1 MGWNDSVGA
10 LARVCNQCRL
20 RRRVLSPFGPGCFG
34 PASPLPRLFPY
45 SRSCVNRLVVGI
57 CQNIWVWV
65 AKCACAISNLV
76 SIRLS
81 DRQLFYWEAAL
92 CALQR
97 TGILEHSFDIVLV
110 LQISSHSYLVA
121 CYIVRLLH
129 QLRGAFR
136 SRLDYTFERFGVPNV
151 TSHGGQYTNRC
162 SLENIPHNTR
172 VEFNFG
178 WLWIS
183 ILIQSRL
190 DVERREYARDD
201 NVQGPESKLSA
212 RTGPRDTIINHRG
225 KCD

>member
-65 AKCACAISNLV
+65 TKCACAISNLV

-97 TGILEHSFDIVLV
+97 TGILEHSFDMFTHSFGLTDIIPLLLSSLLHRTPPSPTSRS
-110 LQISSHSYLVA
+110 LQIEA
-121 CYIVRLLH
+121 
-129 QLRGAFR
+129 
-136 SRLDYTFERFGVPNV
+136 
-151 TSHGGQYTNRC
+151 
-162 SLENIPHNTR
+162 
-172 VEFNFG
+172 
-178 WLWIS
+178 
-183 ILIQSRL
+183 
-190 DVERREYARDD
+190 
-201 NVQGPESKLSA
+201 
-212 RTGPRDTIINHRG
+212 
-225 KCD
+225 